1 MSIFHFP
8 FLRGNDGYNDLEYTE
23 LQDHEELS
31 ERFRKTFYYGKQP
44 TTDRPS
50 LPLTNLTVDFLN
62 AAVPKKL
69 GKVDHYFAASSAR
82 HSCMSPCS
90 MVMGMIYVNRLKK
103 KNTDYLQQVSSSD
116 LFLIS
121 MMMASKFLYD
131 EGVDDEVFN
140 DEWAASADMETE
152 DVNELER
159 QFLSAIDWQLYV
171 NEEEFYQVLQR
182 VERRIAMTEGIERG
196 WFSYTDLWVISK
208 DPQLLQ
214 TYKEI
219 ANLLPKMLSV
229 TMVAYIAGIL
239 TMVGSTLLVTTA
251 LSTLATLTPHTLPS
265 KEHTIL
271 PVPNH
276 MYVSMEDGPL
286 PEEGTVPTATEEHKT
301 RPLDGTLTSLWTLLT
316 LPSILSLSNPGQSGQ
331 ATRAKQ
337 SMHSAHNTT
346 NLDDDSD
353 KEPKDDLGDS
363 KRIQFFKLFKDLISF
378 SFPEVQKSTPVSNQ
392 MVCAKGPCLFSGQN
406 INCKNISKPQN
417 NWLISSLWKPM
428 DFEQTERD
436 RVKSRCKDCGA
447 RTMPN
452 SGRPDRFCDTR
463 TAAVDRVVV
472 AQSDVSCCC
481 DHVTADLDR
490 SLLLNG
496 FADISLGFRTMLTE
510 FPLFGT

>member
-1 MSIFHFP
+1 
-8 FLRGNDGYNDLEYTE
+8 
-23 LQDHEELS
+23 
-31 ERFRKTFYYGKQP
+31 
-44 TTDRPS
+44 
-50 LPLTNLTVDFLN
+50 
-62 AAVPKKL
+62 
-69 GKVDHYFAASSAR
+69 
-82 HSCMSPCS
+82 
-90 MVMGMIYVNRLKK
+90 
-103 KNTDYLQQVSSSD
+103 
-116 LFLIS
+116 
-121 MMMASKFLYD
+121 
-131 EGVDDEVFN
+131 
-140 DEWAASADMETE
+140 
-152 DVNELER
+152 
-159 QFLSAIDWQLYV
+159 
-171 NEEEFYQVLQR
+171 
-182 VERRIAMTEGIERG
+182 
-196 WFSYTDLWVISK
+196 
-208 DPQLLQ
+208 
-214 TYKEI
+214 
-219 ANLLPKMLSV
+219 MLSV

-337 SMHSAHNTT
+337 SVHSAHNTT
-346 NLDDDSD
+346 DLDDDLD

-417 NWLISSLWKPM
+417 NWLINSLWKPM

-436 RVKSRCKDCGA
+436 RVNSRCKDCGA

-452 SGRPDRFCDTR
+452 SRRPDRFCDTR

-496 FADISLGFRTMLTE
+496 FADISLGFRTMLTK